1 MPYSGFCKKH
11 GISWTNLESEVIC
24 ERCAIERK
32 HFFENNIPNVGLT
45 KRELFAAMAMLG
57 QIPVEKDTDL
67 GKVAAWSVQYADEL
81 IAALDRVEK
90 TAAPAIVEQVVRP

>member
-1 MPYSGFCKKH
+1 MRIDLSGQAFPYTSTIH
-11 GISWTNLESEVIC
+11 LGI
-24 ERCAIERK
+24 
-32 HFFENNIPNVGLT
+32 T